1 MMHIVGVNDVV
12 TVLFTQLD
20 AILDHYVHDGYSA
33 VVDVIKTPLGLA
45 IAIYVTFM
53 CYQWHVDP
61 SRMNLKELLGS
72 FFKICAVYTMALQWD
87 LFSQYCVQLI
97 TGFADTVGSALIN
110 AAPVHMPNFTG
121 EKISNTLQMT
131 LDTFVKFAKTCF
143 AAGSFHSFM
152 PYFEGFV
159 VFLVGSALTLV
170 AVIEL
175 VVAKVFLSLLFAI
188 APLFIAFALFKPTQ
202 SMFDNWM
209 KEIIGYTFL
218 MIFVAATIG
227 FVFTLLELL
236 LPIQA
241 ISDLTDEPAGASAI
255 ALILGGLGV
264 YLLLHAAK
272 QGKALAGGF
281 VSSTGSAMMG
291 AMIGG
296 AWGSTMG
303 TLNKSKQA
311 VNTGKSIASAI
322 GAPKQFGE
330 KIAGGAMD
338 AAGKG
343 LSALSS
349 RAAQLKNSIQ
359 QGGK

>member
-1 MMHIVGVNDVV
+1 MHTVGVNDVV
-12 TVLFTQLD
+12 TILFTQLD
-20 AILDHYVHDGYSA
+20 AILDHYVRDGYGA

-45 IAIYVTFM
+45 IAIYVTFLI
-53 CYQWHVDP
+53 YQWHADP
-61 SRMNLKELLGS
+61 SQMNLKSLLGS
-72 FFKICAVYTMALQWD
+72 FFKICVVYTMALQWD
-87 LFSQYCVQLI
+87 LFSEYCVQLI
-97 TGFADTVGSALIN
+97 NGFADTVGSALIN

-131 LDTFVKFAKTCF
+131 LDTFLKFAKICF
-143 AAGSFHSFM
+143 SAGNFHNFL
-152 PYFEGFV
+152 PYFEGSV
-159 VFLVGSALTLV
+159 VFLVGSAITLV

-188 APLFIAFALFKPTQ
+188 APLFIAFALFNPTKN
-202 SMFDNWM
+202 MFDNWV
-209 KEIIGYTFL
+209 KEILGYAFL

-236 LPIQA
+236 LPIQTL
-241 ISDLTDEPAGASAI
+241 SDFSDVPTGASAV
-255 ALILGGLGV
+255 ALILGGLGI

-303 TLNKSKQA
+303 VLNKPAQA
-311 VNTGKSIASAI
+311 INAGKSVS
-322 GAPKQFGE
+322 GAMSLPIKFGE
-330 KIAGGAMD
+330 KIAGGAID
-338 AAGKG
+338 AASKG
-343 LSALSS
+343 LSTISS